1 MLIAIIKL
9 IEDKWNALPDSNA
22 VGVQV
27 ILLIEDS
34 VRTYSS
40 ILCQLYKFVLAQ
52 SKEFAK
58 EALNEHLKTL
68 RMRGRPKILLARNY
82 EEALDYFYTYQEHIL
97 GIISDL
103 SFKKEGKNNPLAGAY
118 FCKKVKDIMPKIP
131 IILQSTNTERGNIL
145 AKSKIP

>member
-103 SFKKEGKNNPLAGAY
+103 SFKKEGKT
-118 FCKKVKDIMPKIP
+118 
-131 IILQSTNTERGNIL
+131 ILWQELTF
-145 AKSKIP
+145 AKSQRHNAQNSNHSSIN